1 MTFEADQTPAVPV
14 RPRSPIAG
22 REQARA
28 RAFQRASRHSTM
40 VRALKIGLPI
50 LALAAG
56 GLYFLSS
63 GVSVSLGP
71 IDASISR
78 VEVRRDALRMV
89 NPKIEGVTDQGGTF
103 VVRADYADQ
112 SVSQPTQIT
121 LNAVKAE
128 VNQPGRGWS
137 RLTAPRGTYDS
148 KTEAL
153 ALLDDIQVTSDSGLK
168 AYLTSAAIDL
178 NKQTVASTEPVR
190 AEMPNGNVRADTLH
204 IDMAKT
210 QLSFD
215 RNVRVHMRRP
225 AEEKPAAPTAPA
237 AASGGLSAFSLNRNA
252 PIDIA
257 APKLTIYDKD
267 KLAHFTGGVEAA
279 QGDSRMTSRELKVH
293 YIGGGLA
300 GADAG
305 RKDVR
310 TGAKDDAKVR
320 LIEAVDDVHLA
331 TANGQQASSRHL
343 VFDAEKQT
351 VLLEHDVVLMR
362 ADDVLKGERMI
373 ADLATGV
380 SRFEPE
386 GRVKGHFAA
395 RGKLPA
401 AGAPHKH
408 IEVGTGQLDLSGA
421 HGKPI
426 DIEANTLTVDDRKR
440 LALFRG
446 DVRALQGDMTMRS
459 RELDVDYSGE
469 TKAQDGSSEPQINKI
484 TARGRV
490 LITSEAQGQT
500 STSDWA
506 LFDVKGQ
513 TVTIGGNVVLSQG
526 KNVIK
531 GDRLVIDL
539 TTGRSRFENEGDL
552 STGQRVRGL
561 FRPKSSDQKAKGGPG
576 AS

>member
-1 MTFEADQTPAVPV
+1 MPGGPV
-14 RPRSPIAG
+14 RSRSSNARLE
-22 REQARA
+22 RERA
-28 RAFQRASRHSTM
+28 RAFRRAGRHSTI
-40 VRALKIGLPI
+40 VRTLKIGLPI

-103 VVRADYADQ
+103 VVKADYADQ
-112 SVSQPTQIT
+112 SVSQPSQIA
-121 LNAVKAE
+121 LSAVQAE
-128 VNQPGRGWS
+128 VNQPGKGWS
-137 RLTAPRGTYDS
+137 RLTAPRGSYDS

-153 ALLDDIQVTSDSGLK
+153 QLLDDIRVTSDSGLK

-178 NKQTVASTEPVR
+178 NKQTVASAQPVR

-204 IDMAKT
+204 IDMAKA

-215 RNVRVHMRRP
+215 RNVRVHMQRP
-225 AEEKPAAPTAPA
+225 AEAKAAAPA
-237 AASGGLSAFSLNRNA
+237 AAAAAPAAGGLSAMAINRDA
-252 PIDIA
+252 PIDVA

-267 KLAHFTGGVEAA
+267 KLAHFTGGVAAA
-279 QGDSRMTSRELKVH
+279 QGTSRMTSRELKVH
-293 YIGGGLA
+293 YTGGGVA

-305 RKDVR
+305 QKDAQA
-310 TGAKDDAKVR
+310 GAKVK
-320 LIEAVDDVHLA
+320 LIEAVDDVHLT
-331 TANGQQASSRHL
+331 TADGQQATSRRL
-343 VFDAEKQT
+343 LFDAEKQT
-351 VLLEHDVVLMR
+351 VLLEHDVVLTR
-362 ADDVLKGERMI
+362 DEDVLTGERMI
-373 ADLATGV
+373 ADLTTGI

-395 RGKLPA
+395 RGKPPA
-401 AGAPHKH
+401 PGAPRKN

-440 LALFRG
+440 VAVFRG
-446 DVRALQGDMTMRS
+446 DVAAVQGDMTIRS

-469 TKAQDGSSEPQINKI
+469 AQAKGSAAGAQITKI
-484 TARGRV
+484 TAQGRV

-552 STGQRVRGL
+552 SNGQRVRGL